1 MWTFLNRENELLA
14 KIEEENLMNCLDL
27 ELFLGTWGLRQAEI
41 DVILKEYY
49 DKTGEVET
57 VNLTILK
64 EVVEKWVNL

>member
-1 MWTFLNRENELLA
+1 MA

>member
-1 MWTFLNRENELLA
+1 
-14 KIEEENLMNCLDL
+14 MNCLDL

-64 EVVEKWVNL
+64 EVVEKWVDL